1 MQYQYQFP
9 FAKVQRRFQ
18 AEGVLTPDSS
28 FTGERRKIW
37 QSLWAKNPKEYQAVL
52 EHEARTIGKLTYEG
66 VHIPGRVVLF
76 PQATKEYYPESF
88 CPRSWFGSAQTLQT
102 IFEGK
107 REIYSY
113 EVKNKDGSVKKIVAK
128 RAQNSNSVYDNN
140 TGRSL
145 SSFTGVA
152 RSSKKEALVGIDLL
166 RKGVDVAKP
175 LGYFYQGCEHY
186 AYFEFVHGQSP
197 LEALKTDKRAKVWE
211 SDATLLARLANAG
224 YKHWAFYSKDFDDK
238 VWDGE
243 KLVLI
248 DCEETEKVQEKGN
261 ASFLVPKNKRKRYF
275 ISTLMDCLGEYQQAG
290 LISRDEMIDYARVFL
305 RVRGDNSIKPKSI
318 VSHIQPN
325 RMTEERCFA
334 LCFDCD

>member
-28 FTGERRKIW
+28 FTGSRREIW

-52 EHEARTIGKLTYEG
+52 EHEAKSIGKLNHHGEPVEG
-66 VHIPGRVVLF
+66 KVFLF
-76 PQATKEYYPESF
+76 PQTSKEYYPESF
-88 CPRSWFGSAQTLQT
+88 CPRSWFGSAQILQS

-113 EVKNKDGSVKKIVAK
+113 EVKTKDGSIKKIVAK

-152 RSSKKEALVGIDLL
+152 RSARKESLVGIDLL

-197 LEALKTDKRAKVWE
+197 LEALKTNKRAKVWE
-211 SDATLLARLANAG
+211 SDATLLARLSNAD
-224 YKHWAFYSKDFDDK
+224 YKHVGFYSQEFDDK

-248 DCEETEKVQEKGN
+248 DCEETQKLVEKGTG
-261 ASFLVPKNKRKRYF
+261 FFVVPKALRRIYF
-275 ISTLMDCLGEYQQAG
+275 TSTLMDCLGQYSQRG
-290 LISRDEMIDYARVFL
+290 LISPSEMLDYAKVFL
-305 RVRGDNSIKPKSI
+305 KVRGDNPRKAKRIISRIESD
-318 VSHIQPN
+318 
-325 RMTEERCFA
+325 RTTEESVIA
-334 LCFDCD
+334 LCMDCD